1 MKKMFTALLV
11 LLCVTLVGVKAYSD
25 NGKQTEWENT
35 RTVTTV
41 IVDKG
46 DTLDDFG
53 YQYKPDW
60 MDVREYRQKVMA
72 LNNMSSAML
81 YSGQSLKLYVCCEQY
96 TIDGLCLDDGYTI
109 ITADGNEWSC
119 STDIIGCAQITFS
132 DNGTPDKIDDD
143 IIIDIKKY

>member
-1 MKKMFTALLV
+1 MKKILTVILALL
-11 LLCVTLVGVKAYSD
+11 CITLVGVKAYSD

-35 RTVTTV
+35 RTVMTV

-60 MDVREYRQKVMA
+60 MDVREYRQKVME
-72 LNNMSSAML
+72 LNNMNSAML
-81 YSGQSLKLYVCCEQY
+81 YDGQSLKLYVCCEQY
-96 TIDGLCLDDGYTI
+96 TVDGLCLDDGYTI

-119 STDIIGCAQITFS
+119 DTDIKGCAKITFN
-132 DNGTPDKIDDD
+132 DNGTIDNIYDD
-143 IIIDIKKY
+143 IIIDIREN